1 MLTYADS
8 LGLALRTL
16 ASGGLGALS
25 GDLMIRML
33 TYAHV
38 CSRMQ
43 LASGGLGA
51 LSGDLIEQL
60 LGLVPAAMRC
70 TYETAPVV
78 RLYTLEVLT
87 YADVC

>member
-1 MLTYADS
+1 
-8 LGLALRTL
+8 
-16 ASGGLGALS
+16 
-25 GDLMIRML
+25 
-33 TYAHV
+33 
-38 CSRMQ
+38 MQ

-87 YADVC
+87 FLAQYTNIFVCKYISILIY

>member
-1 MLTYADS
+1 
-8 LGLALRTL
+8 
-16 ASGGLGALS
+16 
-25 GDLMIRML
+25 
-33 TYAHV
+33 
-38 CSRMQ
+38 MQ

>member
-16 ASGGLGALS
+16 ASGGLSALS

-51 LSGDLIEQL
+51 LSWDLIRML
-60 LGLVPAAMRC
+60 A
-70 TYETAPVV
+70 
-78 RLYTLEVLT
+78 
-87 YADVC
+87 YAHVC